1 MSKKINVTEL
11 TINAIAQAMG
21 EDYHPSS
28 GTNSTLANLDSF
40 KLVDVGK
47 DIEDSGSV
55 DSFTNALVTLIGKM
69 VIDTR
74 RYTPVIP
81 SMTKDTF
88 EYGGFVEKVR
98 LGLYE
103 VVDDPMI
110 NLVNGTSYADIE
122 HKFNAP
128 TTFAKI
134 YEEKKSIM
142 IQKSIQREEI
152 MEAFYSWEKMESFIS
167 AISIKVEDTVTQTLA
182 VWTHMILSCAI
193 AISDKGTKT
202 ARHLLTEAIAKG
214 ILPEASTADDFM
226 KSKEAMAYALEQMS
240 NTRQYMRD
248 MSVAYNNKTLP
259 TYTPIEDNK
268 LVLLTEFAHAS
279 KFRLLANTYNDKYLG
294 VGEYD
299 LINSWQ
305 GIKGTN
311 ELNNTYYDF
320 KELSSIKL
328 SADATNKLGIGTEE
342 YSGTNIIGLMYDNLA
357 MGICPYKRI
366 TTSSYT
372 AAADF
377 WNEFL
382 HIIAN
387 YWLDSS
393 YGIVAFILD

>member
-1 MSKKINVTEL
+1 MSKKINVTNL

-28 GTNSTLANLDSF
+28 GSNASLTNIDSF

-81 SMTKDTF
+81 SLQKDTF
-88 EYGGFVEKVR
+88 EYGGFVEKIR

-103 VVDDPMI
+103 VVDDPMV
-110 NLVNGTSYADIE
+110 NLVNGESYANIE

-142 IQKSIQREEI
+142 VQKSIQREEI
-152 MEAFYSWEKMESFIS
+152 LEAFYSWEKMESFIN

-182 VWTHMILSCAI
+182 VWCHMLLCCAI
-193 AISDKGTKT
+193 AVSDKGTKT
-202 ARHLLTEAIAKG
+202 ARHLLTEAISKG
-214 ILPEASTADDFM
+214 ILTEGSTAKDFM
-226 KSKEAMAYALEQMS
+226 NSKEAMAYALEQMS

-279 KFRLLANTYNDKYLG
+279 KFRLLANTYNDEYLG
-294 VGEYD
+294 IGDYD
-299 LINSWQ
+299 LVNSWQ
-305 GIKGTN
+305 AVKGESVN
-311 ELNNTYYDF
+311 DYYDF
-320 KELSSIKL
+320 GTLSSIKIT
-328 SADATNKLGIGTEE
+328 ADATNKLSIGIEAYNT
-342 YSGTNIIGLMYDNLA
+342 TNVIGLMYDNLA
-357 MGICPYKRI
+357 LGICPYKRK

-372 AAADF
+372 ASADF

-382 HIIAN
+382 HIICN

-393 YGIVAFILD
+393 YGMVAFMLD